1 MDEVQIIDTTPDN
14 VLEYGVCGY
23 KNIKKPGLIEKV
35 GWLKTHFSEGVRIK
49 TLYSGK
55 DGTQGMIEYIPSEY
69 GWRPVD
75 AGGYMLIR
83 CIFVGFRKA
92 CKGKGYGWLLLEAC
106 LDDAAKARMN
116 SVAVVTRKGSFM
128 AGKEIFRKYGFETV
142 DAAAPDFELLAKR
155 LRGHEPTPR
164 FKGNCE
170 KKLRRY
176 GTGLTIRRVDQ
187 CPYSVKN
194 VAEIVETAKRAYGLE
209 PRVVDLRS
217 CLEAQDSPCPFGT
230 FCILHGGEVIADHPI
245 SNTRFINIMN
255 KRTL

>member
-1 MDEVQIIDTTPDN
+1 MDEVQIVDTTPDN

-23 KNIKKPGLIEKV
+23 KNIKKPGFLKKV

-106 LDDAAKARMN
+106 LDDAAKAKMN
-116 SVAVVTRKGSFM
+116 GVAVVTRKGLFM
-128 AGKEIFRKYGFETV
+128 AGKEIFRKYGS
-142 DAAAPDFELLAKR
+142 KR
-155 LRGHEPTPR
+155 WMPR
-164 FKGNCE
+164 RPISSC
-170 KKLRRY
+170 LRRDCADMSRHH
-176 GTGLTIRRVDQ
+176 G
-187 CPYSVKN
+187 SK
-194 VAEIVETAKRAYGLE
+194 ETAR
-209 PRVVDLRS
+209 RS
-217 CLEAQDSPCPFGT
+217 FDDTAQGSRSAGS
-230 FCILHGGEVIADHPI
+230 I
-245 SNTRFINIMN
+245 SVRI
-255 KRTL
+255 R